1 MPSRPTRARRSPAQ
15 GVAETSTRVSCSAH
29 LRYQGTDTPLDVPF
43 ASVAEMTAAFEAVH
57 RQRFGFLM
65 QDRPLVVEALSAE
78 AIGVGR
84 ERHASHRRERQRFP
98 GAGRIRAG
106 LVRGRLARRAAT

>member
-1 MPSRPTRARRSPAQ
+1 MPSSPTRARRSPSQ
-15 GVAETSTRVSCSAH
+15 GVAETSTRVSCRAH

-43 ASVAEMTAAFEAVH
+43 ASVDEMTAAFEAMH

-78 AIGVGR
+78 AIGVAESGT
-84 ERHASHRRERQRFP
+84 EAIARERQPFP
-98 GAGRIRAG
+98 GAGRVRAG